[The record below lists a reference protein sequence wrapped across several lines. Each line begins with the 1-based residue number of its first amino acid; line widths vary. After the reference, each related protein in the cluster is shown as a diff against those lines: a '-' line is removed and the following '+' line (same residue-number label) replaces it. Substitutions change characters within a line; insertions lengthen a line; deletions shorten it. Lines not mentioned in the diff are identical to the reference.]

1 MLKLYKRRINMELLQ
16 LKYFVETAREENM
29 TRASEILHIAQ
40 PALSQ
45 SISRL
50 EDELGVKVF
59 DRVGRRI
66 KLNEAGGELLRT
78 VEPMLVT
85 LSAMPERLQEIAG
98 EVAETISLNILVATH
113 MSTGLVISYR
123 EKHPKTNFRMDGN
136 AESLDWDFRIS
147 AVVGE
152 GKGRGKPKLPEGT
165 SELLTEEIFLAVP
178 ADSELA
184 TKDEITIEEVK
195 NETFLTFPQNM
206 PYYKLTSRI
215 WMESGITPR
224 VGLESD
230 NPESLRELLAAGMG
244 VALWPEFSWGTPD
257 ASRVKLLHI
266 LDPKA
271 SRTVTITRNPNR
283 KLNAQAEE
291 FYQYAFEYFKKI
303 TQKT

>member
-1 MLKLYKRRINMELLQ
+1 MELLQ

-66 KLNEAGGELLRT
+66 RLNAAGNELLRT
-78 VEPMLVT
+78 VEPMLAT

-98 EVAETISLNILVATH
+98 EAAETISLNILVATH
-113 MSTGLVISYR
+113 MSTGLMISYR
-123 EKHPKTNFRMDGN
+123 ERHPKTNFRMDGN
-136 AESLDWDFRIS
+136 AETLDWDFRIS
-147 AVVGE
+147 AVPGE
-152 GKGRGKPKLPEGT
+152 GKGREKPKLPEGT

-178 ADSELA
+178 ADSKLA

-195 NETFLTFPQNM
+195 NEPFLTFPQNM
-206 PYYKLTSRI
+206 PYHKLTSRI
-215 WMESGITPR
+215 WIKSGITPR

-244 VALWPEFSWGTPD
+244 VAFWPEFSWGKPD
-257 ASRVKLLHI
+257 AEKVKLLHI
-266 LDPKA
+266 ANPSA
-271 SRTVTITRNPNR
+271 SRTVTITKNPSR

-303 TQKT
+303 TQKNA